1 MDMDD
6 DFKINMNDIKDIV
19 SELFGEKVEKVK
31 ADDAK
36 KILKEDM
43 EEFMS
48 SGLDNVSE
56 KQLTES
62 EEEMLKEYENEH
74 GAGTASAAAA
84 ADGEQRA
91 DSVDIDALKKQ
102 VEAETRRKVEEE
114 TREKMKMELETEK
127 TRKKEEIMKKIETS
141 KQQSL
146 QYQQELAEKAKAGR
160 KAGKIL
166 NYSEIITIINMFD
179 QAQKILANLLAKLLK
194 RRPVET
200 MFLKTLEKSMEKYP
214 DVLRKVDTN
223 QHGKVRT
230 DGTIEIA
237 RLASNINA
245 LKMTEDK
252 KTEYFP
258 GALQDI
264 FEERLIATELAVG
277 IETKEDILSSLM
289 AQTEKIFAKKNI
301 SSGIRGFFNEKV
313 LPNTTMKSGD

>member
-1 MDMDD
+1 MDD
-6 DFKINMNDIKDIV
+6 DFKINMNDIKDMV
-19 SELFGEKVEKVK
+19 SELFGEKVEKVN

-48 SGLDNVSE
+48 SGLDNVSK

-62 EEEMLKEYENEH
+62 EEEMLKEYEDEH
-74 GAGTASAAAA
+74 GEGAASAVGL
-84 ADGEQRA
+84 DGEQRA
-91 DSVDIDALKKQ
+91 DSVDVDALKKQ
-102 VEAETRRKVEEE
+102 VEEETRRKVEEE
-114 TREKMKMELETEK
+114 MREKMKKEQETEK
-127 TRKKEEIMKKIETS
+127 TRKKEEIMKKIEMS

-146 QYQQELAEKAKAGR
+146 QYQQELAEKAKAGI

-179 QAQKILANLLAKLLK
+179 QTQKILANLLAKLLK

-223 QHGKVRT
+223 QHGRIRT
-230 DGTIEIA
+230 DGTIEVA

-245 LKMTEDK
+245 LKMTDDK

-289 AQTEKIFAKKNI
+289 AQAEKIFAKKNF
-301 SSGIRGFFNEKV
+301 SSRVADFFNEKV